1 MDLQTTAKAA
11 RKNALSTAV
20 QLREDFNDFRA
31 GRGNRNA
38 ESLDARQQKALA
50 DLHRDGFAVIEDYWT
65 AERAIAMRD
74 QLEALLAEGKDKDF
88 DEGAWMRFW
97 DGRGYDQGVRRIYH
111 VDKVVPALKEARD
124 DRWIL
129 DIASAY
135 YGIPFYSGALVFQH
149 NLQSNKNTR
158 TYHVDA
164 FIKEF
169 KSFIYL
175 DDVDL
180 GNGPFAYVPG
190 TQRKHLL
197 RLKKQL
203 IGNGEGESPTTV
215 FPEDM
220 TKAELARERAV
231 TGKAGTLI
239 LADVRGLHRGTPQK
253 DRSRSVLVNY
263 IVKHQDDLQ
272 IDR

>member
-1 MDLQTTAKAA
+1 MSTTLQTA
-11 RKNALSTAV
+11 RQNVLPTV
-20 QLREDFNDFRA
+20 TQLRTDLGEFVRGRHNRA
-31 GRGNRNA
+31 GTG
-38 ESLDARQQKALA
+38 LDARQQQALA
-50 DLHRDGFAVIEDYWT
+50 DLRRDGYAVIEGYWDHDK
-65 AERAIAMRD
+65 ALAMRD
-74 QLEALLAEGKDKDF
+74 RLEAYLAEGQDRDF

-111 VDKVVPALKEARD
+111 VDKLVPELSALRN

-129 DIASAY
+129 DVASAY

-149 NLQSNKNTR
+149 NLQSNANTR
-158 TYHVDA
+158 TYHLDS

-175 DDVDL
+175 DDVDE

-190 TQRKHLL
+190 TQRKHML

-203 IGNGEGESPTTV
+203 IGNGEGEAPTTV

-220 TKAELARERAV
+220 TAQELASETAV
-231 TGKAGTLI
+231 TGPAGTLI
-239 LADVRGLHRGTPQK
+239 LADVRGMHRGTPQK

-263 IVKHQDDLQ
+263 IVKHQGDLE

>member
-1 MDLQTTAKAA
+1 MTALQTV
-11 RKNALSTAV
+11 RQNAGPTV
-20 QLREDFNDFRA
+20 RQLREDLSEYVR
-31 GRGNRNA
+31 GRNSRD
-38 ESLDARQQKALA
+38 ETTLDERQLRALA
-50 DLHRDGFAVIEDYWT
+50 ELRRNGYTVIENYWPR
-65 AERAIAMRD
+65 ERALAVRD
-74 QLEALLAEGKDKDF
+74 RLEAYLAEGADRDF

-111 VDKVVPALKEARD
+111 ADKLEPELAEARN
-124 DRWIL
+124 DRFIL

-135 YGIPFYSGALVFQH
+135 YGLPFYSGALVFQH
-149 NLQSNKNTR
+149 NLQSNANTR

-175 DDVDL
+175 DDVDA

-190 TQRKHLL
+190 TQRKHML

-203 IGNGEGESPTTV
+203 LGNGDGESPTTV

-220 TKAELARERAV
+220 TKTELASETSV
-231 TGKAGTLI
+231 LGTAGTLI

-263 IVKHQDDLQ
+263 IVKHQGDLQ

>member
-1 MDLQTTAKAA
+1 MSTLQTV
-11 RKNALSTAV
+11 RENAVPTV
-20 QLREDFNDFRA
+20 RQLREDLSEFVRGRNRRDESGLDPRQRA
-31 GRGNRNA
+31 
-38 ESLDARQQKALA
+38 ALA
-50 DLHRDGFAVIEDYWT
+50 DLRRDGFAVIEDYWPH
-65 AERAIAMRD
+65 ERALTMRD
-74 QLEALLAEGKDKDF
+74 QLEAYLAEGRDRDF

-111 VDKVVPALKEARD
+111 VDKLVPELSALRH
-124 DRWIL
+124 DRFIL

-135 YGIPFYSGALVFQH
+135 YGLPFYSGALVFQH
-149 NLQSNKNTR
+149 NLQSNANTR

-220 TKAELARERAV
+220 TKAELASETAV
-231 TGKAGTLI
+231 NGRAGTLI
-239 LADVRGLHRGTPQK
+239 LADVRGLHRGKPQR

-263 IVKHQDDLQ
+263 IVKHRHDLE

>member
-1 MDLQTTAKAA
+1 MSSTLQTA
-11 RKNALSTAV
+11 RENALPTAM
-20 QLREDFNDFRA
+20 QLREDLAEFVRGRRNRDGA
-31 GRGNRNA
+31 G
-38 ESLDARQQKALA
+38 LDERQRQALA
-50 DLHRDGFAVIEDYWT
+50 DLRRDGYAVIEDYLPHDE
-65 AERAIAMRD
+65 ALALRD
-74 QLEALLAEGKDKDF
+74 RLEAFLEEGQDRDF
-88 DEGAWMRFW
+88 PEGAWMRFW

-111 VDKVVPALKEARD
+111 VDKIVPELAKARE

-149 NLQSNKNTR
+149 NLQSNANTR

-175 DDVDL
+175 DDVDP
-180 GNGPFAYVPG
+180 GNGPFAYIPG
-190 TQRKHLL
+190 TQRKHML

-220 TKAELARERAV
+220 TEAELARETSVLGR
-231 TGKAGTLI
+231 AGTLI

-263 IVKHQDDLQ
+263 IVKHDDDLQ
-272 IDR
+272 LDK

>member
-1 MDLQTTAKAA
+1 MSSLQAA
-11 RKNALSTAV
+11 RQNVLPTV
-20 QLREDFNDFRA
+20 TQLRADLGEFVRHRD
-31 GRGNRNA
+31 GRTDA
-38 ESLDARQQKALA
+38 ALDPRQQQALA
-50 DLHRDGFAVIEDYWT
+50 DLRRDGFAVIEDYWPH
-65 AERAIAMRD
+65 ERALAMRD
-74 QLEALLAEGKDKDF
+74 QLEAFLAEGKDRDF

-111 VDKVVPALKEARD
+111 VDKVVPALSELRH
-124 DRWIL
+124 DRFIL
-129 DIASAY
+129 DVASAY
-135 YGIPFYSGALVFQH
+135 YGIPFFSGALVFQH

-158 TYHVDA
+158 TYHLDS

-169 KSFIYL
+169 KSFVYL
-175 DDVDL
+175 DDVDT

-220 TKAELARERAV
+220 TKAELAGERAV

-239 LADVRGLHRGTPQK
+239 LADVRGMHRGTPQK

-263 IVKHQDDLQ
+263 IVKHPGDLE

>member
-1 MDLQTTAKAA
+1 MTTLETA
-11 RKNALSTAV
+11 RKNALPTAA
-20 QLREDFNDFRA
+20 QMREDLSEYVRGRHNRA
-31 GRGNRNA
+31 GTG
-38 ESLDARQQKALA
+38 LDERQQRALT
-50 DLHRDGFAVIEDYWT
+50 DLRRDGFAVIEDYWPHEK
-65 AERAIAMRD
+65 ALAMRD
-74 QLEALLAEGKDKDF
+74 QLEAYLAEGKDRDF

-111 VDKVVPALKEARD
+111 VDKLVPELAQLRNDK
-124 DRWIL
+124 WIL
-129 DIASAY
+129 AIASAY

-149 NLQSNKNTR
+149 NLQSNANTR
-158 TYHVDA
+158 TYHLDS

-175 DDVDL
+175 DDVDT

-203 IGNGEGESPTTV
+203 IGNGEGESATTV

-220 TKAELARERAV
+220 TAEELASETAV
-231 TGKAGTLI
+231 TGRAGTLI
-239 LADVRGLHRGTPQK
+239 LADVRGMHRGTPQK

-263 IVKHQDDLQ
+263 IVKHQGDLQ